1 MRYFSLRHGEN
12 EPMEISK
19 DEARF
24 LLEGCYK
31 KEFVDEILSAG
42 EDKGFRLRTPYRDVW
57 TKTDEGLVPIAG
69 FYGTV
74 G

>member
-1 MRYFSLRHGEN
+1 MKYFSVIHETGKVEELTAE
-12 EPMEISK
+12 
-19 DEARF
+19 EARF
-24 LLEGCYK
+24 CLKGQYK
-31 KEFVDEILSAG
+31 GAFVDEIIDT
-42 EDKGFRLRTPYRDVW
+42 EQGFRLRTRYRDIW